1 MRESIREIDRSVA
14 FKKDLRRE
22 SKGINLIALN
32 AELPVILSLLV
43 NDIPLP
49 EKYKDHK
56 LTGEWERSR
65 ECHIR
70 GDLLLIY
77 EKPDDGILYLARLGS
92 HSELFGL

>member
-1 MRESIREIDRSVA
+1 MRESVREIDRSTA

-22 SKGINLIALN
+22 AKGVNLTALN

-43 NDIPLP
+43 NDLPLP

-56 LTGEWERSR
+56 LTGEWEGYR
-65 ECHIR
+65 ECHIK
-70 GDLLLIY
+70 GNLLLIY
-77 EKPDDGILYLARLGS
+77 EKPDDRMLYLARFGS